1 MEPEKDN
8 GLKPKA
14 NTYARYSSMVFQ
26 MAVVIGLGV
35 WGGRSLDKYL
45 ELKFPVFTLVLLF
58 LAIFAGMWWALKDLK
73 KKN

>member
-1 MEPEKDN
+1 MENDN
-8 GLKPKA
+8 DNDLKPKV

-73 KKN
+73 KKS